1 MNKVVA
7 GALALFGFI
16 LGIAISTVIWNVTHE
31 GGEFSLR
38 VEGNFGAVV
47 TVTTTG
53 EPASDKRD
61 VRFLMSGSGR
71 EITKDQQVLMRA
83 TKFTA
88 SGYEWS
94 QVADLPTIVS
104 GVANSKSVGKLADVV
119 VGKKEGSRLAIIQPT
134 DGHVSITIVDILPT
148 RIAGTQQTQI
158 TDPLIPQITSND
170 DGVPVP
176 SAISGEIGNVKVA
189 PIIVGKGAQITDGDI
204 VYANYVLAKADGSVI
219 ESTFTNG
226 NPPAYIAV
234 EDVFPG
240 LHAGLVDQRVGSRVV
255 IVVPSAQAQGEGDVI
270 IVVDILA
277 VADKK
282 PGAKSTNV

>member
-31 GGEFSLR
+31 RGEFSLR

-119 VGKKEGSRLAIIQPT
+119 VGKRRLPFG
-134 DGHVSITIVDILPT
+134 DY
-148 RIAGTQQTQI
+148 
-158 TDPLIPQITSND
+158 
-170 DGVPVP
+170 
-176 SAISGEIGNVKVA
+176 SAN
-189 PIIVGKGAQITDGDI
+189 
-204 VYANYVLAKADGSVI
+204 
-219 ESTFTNG
+219 
-226 NPPAYIAV
+226 
-234 EDVFPG
+234 
-240 LHAGLVDQRVGSRVV
+240 
-255 IVVPSAQAQGEGDVI
+255 
-270 IVVDILA
+270 
-277 VADKK
+277 
-282 PGAKSTNV
+282 